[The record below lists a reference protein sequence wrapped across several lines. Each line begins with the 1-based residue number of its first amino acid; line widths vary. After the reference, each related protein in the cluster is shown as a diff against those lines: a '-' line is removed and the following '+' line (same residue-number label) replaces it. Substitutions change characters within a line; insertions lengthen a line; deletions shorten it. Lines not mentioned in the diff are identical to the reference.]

1 MKARTRFAAR
11 PAANPRDQHLEIGQE
26 VEVTLDALS
35 GVSGVLLAF
44 CGPDRCLVE
53 VGILERG
60 VLVNLPRKVVHGRF
74 GPQEE

>member
-11 PAANPRDQHLEIGQE
+11 PVAKPREKRLEIGQE
-26 VEVTLDALS
+26 VELTLEVLA

-60 VLVNLPRKVVHGRF
+60 VLVKLPQQAIRSRF
-74 GPQEE
+74 GS